1 MQSSE
6 TSAPEVAEASNT
18 IIGREKRKARRER
31 PLNKAV
37 YASSPQQKQR
47 YWNEFDDGEEIPDHE
62 PYAVYIDPNASSFP
76 GASIISR
83 FSNTIVSAT
92 QKLKSRAW
100 REKSTADEQE
110 SLLGN
115 ERPTSQSSA
124 DSSDLENGKPHPSFL
139 PHDRHRRS
147 SNLFQ
152 RSLPHD
158 NAHDIWVT
166 RAAIVSFIV
175 SLVVLSLVVMLVITG
190 RRKAVAETD
199 VGALVGVAFSLALGV
214 GGLLGV
220 TWRKRRANW
229 LSLTIA
235 GLLFTV
241 IVAGNSVLLVRVL

>member
-6 TSAPEVAEASNT
+6 TSAPDIAESSRT
-18 IIGREKRKARRER
+18 IGRQKRKARKER

-37 YASSPQQKQR
+37 YDSSPQPKQR
-47 YWNEFDDGEEIPDHE
+47 YWNEFDDGEESSDHE
-62 PYAVYIDPNASSFP
+62 PYAVYIDPNASLFP

-83 FSNTIVSAT
+83 FSNSIASAT

-100 REKSTADEQE
+100 REKSTADERG

-115 ERPTSQSSA
+115 ERPTSQSST
-124 DSSDLENGKPHPSFL
+124 DSSDLENGRPRPSFL
-139 PHDRHRRS
+139 PHDRRRRS
-147 SNLFQ
+147 TVFE
-152 RSLPHD
+152 RTLPRD
-158 NAHDIWVT
+158 SPHDIWVT
-166 RAAIVSFIV
+166 RAASVSFILSFV
-175 SLVVLSLVVMLVITG
+175 LLFLVVVLVMTG

-214 GGLLGV
+214 GGLLGLML
-220 TWRKRRANW
+220 RKRRANW